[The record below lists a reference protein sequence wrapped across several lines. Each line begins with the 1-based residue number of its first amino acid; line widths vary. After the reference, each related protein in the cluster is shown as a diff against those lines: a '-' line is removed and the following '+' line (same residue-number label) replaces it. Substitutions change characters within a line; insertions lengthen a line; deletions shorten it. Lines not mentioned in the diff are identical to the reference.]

1 MKRKR
6 EIKEILLMENKIFTT
21 IHTIALI
28 LIFSI
33 IILISIL
40 KYTIDKIDSDEQKNF
55 LEDIKTEEDSS
66 TDKTT
71 STPYDKEEVLL
82 NPGKGMVYYGTKIN
96 SQYSD
101 IINVG
106 YARFNWCDIEP
117 EEGKY
122 NWKSVDNAI
131 NSFATK
137 GKKFAFGIK
146 CASTSTNI
154 KYVTPKWVFDAG
166 ANYIEKD
173 VSFWITGQVTAQA
186 IPDWTDK
193 IFLEKLNNFI
203 EELGK
208 RYDGNPNISY
218 IDIRSY
224 GNYGE
229 QNLGNLGGEEITNE
243 QLIELYI
250 KPYKEAFKKTLLV
263 NPYGNAKFDDV
274 YDWSIENGISIRSD
288 GILYGNSKKAI
299 GKVCLKANGIL
310 PSIFEYA
317 VDYENLKAQ
326 NFWSEE
332 RLLNCI
338 ETGKP
343 SYLQFEPDMYKEN
356 ENFMKMIANRIGY
369 YFKFKGAEY
378 KNKTTTKEETEIKL
392 NFINEGVAPLYEP
405 CTVYIGLLNKDYK
418 LVKKYKTDIDAHTWM
433 PNEEKQENINL
444 RLDDIENGEYI
455 ISLGLFLNE
464 NDAQPA
470 YLLGN
475 TGGTDDK
482 WYVFG
487 KINITNPIE
496 EDNNTDNNN
505 SDNNNTGNDITN
517 NNNTGNNDSENN
529 NGSSNNNTG
538 NNGNTNNN
546 EISIEEYLANNPVEI
561 KYSETEITNKNIVAT
576 IQTNAEIQ
584 ITNNNGNKEHT
595 FEENGTFTY
604 EYTIKGQ
611 AFTKTAEVKNID
623 KDNPE
628 ITGVENGKI
637 YKPEIEINVID
648 ENLSEV
654 KIILNEEEIEYKP
667 NMKLEE
673 EGFYTITA
681 KDKAGNITSINV
693 GIFSEHKEYQIKEE
707 TIQNIINNTKRIDFE
722 QKLNLK
728 TQYEIIRND
737 RNLEDDDIIAT
748 GDILK
753 TSTGEKYTLI
763 VTGDINK
770 DGDVNIK
777 DLIKMRKYL
786 LERNNLDETEKLAA
800 DCNLDGDDI
809 NIKDFIRMRIIALT
823 KVYK

>member
-6 EIKEILLMENKIFTT
+6 EIKEILLMENKIFTS

-82 NPGKGMVYYGTKIN
+82 NPGKGMVYRKTKNN
-96 SQYSD
+96 SKYND
-101 IINVG
+101 IISVG
-106 YARFNWCDIEP
+106 YHRFNWSDIEI

-122 NWKSVDNAI
+122 NWTVIDNVMDEYAKE
-131 NSFATK
+131 N
-137 GKKFAFGIK
+137 KKFSFGVK
-146 CASTSTNI
+146 NVSSSEN
-154 KYVTPKWVFDAG
+154 KEHVTPKWVFDAG
-166 ANYIEKD
+166 AKGTSQNLT
-173 VSFWITGQVTAQA
+173 FWENNKQVTQM
-186 IPDWTDK
+186 IPDWKDE
-193 IFLEKLNNFI
+193 IYLNKLNNFI
-203 EELGK
+203 KALAK
-208 RYDGNPNISY
+208 RYDGNENIAY

-224 GNYGE
+224 GNWGE
-229 QNLGNLGGEEITNE
+229 QHLGGLTTGEDITAEE
-243 QLIELYI
+243 LKELYI
-250 KPYKEAFKKTLLV
+250 KPYKEAFKETLLV
-263 NPYGNAKFDDV
+263 NPWGKKEYNQTYQWAID
-274 YDWSIENGISIRSD
+274 NGVSIRRDGIFQYSD
-288 GILYGNSKKAI
+288 GTECAMAYGK
-299 GKVCLKANGIL
+299 L
-310 PSIFEYA
+310 PTIFEYTSN
-317 VDYENLKAQ
+317 YNWMKQNNYWSQENLL
-326 NFWSEE
+326 
-332 RLLNCI
+332 RYI
-338 ETGKP
+338 EIGKP
-343 SYLQFEPDMYKEN
+343 SYLEFDEEMYKEN
-356 ENFMKMIANRIGY
+356 ENFIKMIANKIGY

-444 RLDDIENGEYI
+444 RLDDIEDGEYI
-455 ISLGLFLNE
+455 ISLGLLLNE
-464 NDAQPA
+464 NDVQPA

-529 NGSSNNNTG
+529 KGSSNNNTG
-538 NNGNTNNN
+538 NDGNTNNN
-546 EISIEEYLANNPVEI
+546 EFSIEEYLANNPVEI

-604 EYTIKGQ
+604 GYTIKGQ

-623 KDNPE
+623 KGNPK

>member
-1 MKRKR
+1 MWG
-6 EIKEILLMENKIFTT
+6 
-21 IHTIALI
+21 
-28 LIFSI
+28 
-33 IILISIL
+33 
-40 KYTIDKIDSDEQKNF
+40 
-55 LEDIKTEEDSS
+55 
-66 TDKTT
+66 
-71 STPYDKEEVLL
+71 V
-82 NPGKGMVYYGTKIN
+82 
-96 SQYSD
+96 
-101 IINVG
+101 
-106 YARFNWCDIEP
+106 
-117 EEGKY
+117 
-122 NWKSVDNAI
+122 
-131 NSFATK
+131 
-137 GKKFAFGIK
+137 
-146 CASTSTNI
+146 
-154 KYVTPKWVFDAG
+154 
-166 ANYIEKD
+166 
-173 VSFWITGQVTAQA
+173 
-186 IPDWTDK
+186 
-193 IFLEKLNNFI
+193 
-203 EELGK
+203 
-208 RYDGNPNISY
+208 
-218 IDIRSY
+218 
-224 GNYGE
+224 
-229 QNLGNLGGEEITNE
+229 
-243 QLIELYI
+243 
-250 KPYKEAFKKTLLV
+250 
-263 NPYGNAKFDDV
+263 
-274 YDWSIENGISIRSD
+274 ENGISIRRDGIFKYSD
-288 GILYGNSKKAI
+288 GTECAMAYGK
-299 GKVCLKANGIL
+299 L
-310 PSIFEYA
+310 PTIFEYTSN
-317 VDYENLKAQ
+317 YNWMKQNNYWSQENLL
-326 NFWSEE
+326 
-332 RLLNCI
+332 RYI
-338 ETGKP
+338 EIGKP
-343 SYLQFEPDMYKEN
+343 SYLEFDEEMYKEN
-356 ENFMKMIANRIGY
+356 ENFMKMIANKIGY

-433 PNEEKQENINL
+433 PNEKKQENINL
-444 RLDDIENGEYI
+444 RLDDIDDGEYI

-505 SDNNNTGNDITN
+505 SDNNNTGN
-517 NNNTGNNDSENN
+517 NDSENN

-546 EISIEEYLANNPVEI
+546 EFSIEEYLANNPVEI

-623 KDNPE
+623 KGNPK